1 MKKKGE
7 GGENMKLG
15 AKKRASWL
23 LTGALIVSGFAGT
36 ACYRQAKA
44 QGTYQ
49 YWAGAAGMLKQGV
62 GSQNDREVEEKA
74 SQGVTVST
82 EGLDAYLT
90 DSVLISADVSE
101 MTNPYITLVMSG
113 TGDGSSQSYSLR
125 TKSWWKWYLENGKE
139 QGTGDVTL
147 TYELYS
153 VSGARDEMKQGS
165 MQLVLG
171 APYRTLKAVILT
183 DEQEPSQSQIDEV
196 VSKVESPKPAVTSPV
211 RPTQS
216 PGYETDAPV
225 VPSAR
230 PTTPATAR
238 PSTQPGTS
246 GRPTSSAR
254 PTFSAAPSA
263 SAKPSPS
270 GKPSAAPVE
279 TTDPEGSRQV
289 ISAKNM
295 RKAYGSRFKLKAK
308 TSGDGRLSYKSLNKK
323 IATVSKTG
331 KVKIKGYGSVK
342 IKITASATARYKKA
356 SKKIT
361 IRVVPKTPG
370 LTRAVSPSANT
381 VSIAWTRDRS
391 VTGYQIY
398 FSKTADFS
406 KDTVQKM
413 LGNGQSSVKL
423 QGPPSGVKYYVKI
436 RAYKKVGKKTIYS
449 GWSAVKTVTIR

>member
-1 MKKKGE
+1 
-7 GGENMKLG
+7 
-15 AKKRASWL
+15 
-23 LTGALIVSGFAGT
+23 
-36 ACYRQAKA
+36 
-44 QGTYQ
+44 
-49 YWAGAAGMLKQGV
+49 
-62 GSQNDREVEEKA
+62 
-74 SQGVTVST
+74 
-82 EGLDAYLT
+82 
-90 DSVLISADVSE
+90 
-101 MTNPYITLVMSG
+101 
-113 TGDGSSQSYSLR
+113 
-125 TKSWWKWYLENGKE
+125 
-139 QGTGDVTL
+139 
-147 TYELYS
+147 
-153 VSGARDEMKQGS
+153 MKQGG

-196 VSKVESPKPAVTSPV
+196 VSKVESPKPAVTPTV
-211 RPTQS
+211 DPTQN
-216 PGYETDAPV
+216 PGYETAAPSAPV
-225 VPSAR
+225 VPSAQ

-246 GRPTSSAR
+246 VRPSTSPVPTSSAR
-254 PTFSAAPSA
+254 PTPSA

-270 GKPSAAPVE
+270 VKPSAAPVE
-279 TTDPEGSRQV
+279 TTDPAGSKQV

-308 TSGDGRLSYKSLNKK
+308 TSGDGKLSYKSLNKK

-331 KVKIKGYGSVK
+331 KVTIKGYGSVK

-356 SKKIT
+356 TKKIT

-413 LGNGQSSVKL
+413 LGSGQSSVKL

-449 GWSAVKTVTIR
+449 GWSASKTVTIK

>member
-196 VSKVESPKPAVTSPV
+196 SKVESPKPAVTSPV

-331 KVKIKGYGSVK
+331 KVTIKGYGSVK

>member
-1 MKKKGE
+1 
-7 GGENMKLG
+7 MKLG

-101 MTNPYITLVMSG
+101 MTNPYMTLVMSG

>member
-1 MKKKGE
+1 M
-7 GGENMKLG
+7 LRQG
-15 AKKRASWL
+15 A
-23 LTGALIVSGFAGT
+23 
-36 ACYRQAKA
+36 
-44 QGTYQ
+44 
-49 YWAGAAGMLKQGV
+49 
-62 GSQNDREVEEKA
+62 GSQDDREVEEKD
-74 SQGVTVST
+74 SQGVTVSI
-82 EGLDAYLT
+82 EGLEAYLT

-101 MTNPYITLVMSG
+101 MTNPYITLVLSG
-113 TGDGSSQSYSLR
+113 TSDGSSQSYSLR

-139 QGTGDVTL
+139 QSAGDVTL

-153 VSGARDEMKQGS
+153 VSGARDEMKQGG

-196 VSKVESPKPAVTSPV
+196 VSKVESPKPAVTPTV
-211 RPTQS
+211 DPTQD
-216 PGYETDAPV
+216 PGYETATPSAPV
-225 VPSAR
+225 VPSAQ

-246 GRPTSSAR
+246 VRPSTSPVPTSSAR
-254 PTFSAAPSA
+254 PTPSA

-270 GKPSAAPVE
+270 VKPSAAPVE
-279 TTDPEGSRQV
+279 TTDPAGSKQV

-308 TSGDGRLSYKSLNKK
+308 TSGDGKLSYKSLNKK

-331 KVKIKGYGSVK
+331 KVTIKGYGSVK

-356 SKKIT
+356 TKKIT

-413 LGNGQSSVKL
+413 LGSGQSSVKL

-449 GWSAVKTVTIR
+449 GWSASKTVTIK